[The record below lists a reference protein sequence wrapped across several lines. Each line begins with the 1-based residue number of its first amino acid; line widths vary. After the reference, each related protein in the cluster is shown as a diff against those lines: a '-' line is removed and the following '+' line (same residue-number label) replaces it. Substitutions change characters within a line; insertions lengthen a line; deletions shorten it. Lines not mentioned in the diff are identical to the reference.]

1 MATTPA
7 NKLVGGAL
15 HPNAAIQQE
24 YVQAV
29 LTLVRRMADDVKRQM
44 RAVFDG
50 QALDGAAMDE
60 SVSSQARIALNG
72 LMDRYETLFS
82 RVAKRATKRM
92 LDRTLKNSAVTLN
105 LSLREASKGLVVK
118 TDFMTD
124 RLQDVVKA
132 STEEAV
138 GLIKLI
144 PTKYL
149 TEVQGQVMRSITSG
163 QGLKDLVPY
172 LNAKYDGNVRHA
184 RNVAMDQT
192 RKAYQAVNTE
202 RLKKIG
208 VRQFQWV
215 HVGGSTNPRERH
227 LELNGEIFEYDK
239 PPEIGE
245 MYGKKVYGL
254 PAQLPFCRCVAR
266 PILNF
271 GED

>member
-1 MATTPA
+1 MATAPA

-44 RAVFDG
+44 RAVFEG
-50 QALDGAAMDE
+50 QALDGVAMDD
-60 SVSSQARIALNG
+60 SVSSQARIVLNG
-72 LMDRYETLFS
+72 LMDRYEPLFAK
-82 RVAKRATKRM
+82 VAKKATKRM
-92 LDRTLKNSAVTLN
+92 LDRTLKNSAVTLG
-105 LSLREASKGLVVK
+105 LSLREASKGLVIK

-208 VRQFQWV
+208 VKQFQWV